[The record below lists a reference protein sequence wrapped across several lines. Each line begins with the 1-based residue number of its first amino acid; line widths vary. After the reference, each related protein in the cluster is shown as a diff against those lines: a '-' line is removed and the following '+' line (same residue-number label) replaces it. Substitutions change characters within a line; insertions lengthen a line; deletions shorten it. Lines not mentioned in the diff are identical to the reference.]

1 MRDKYSD
8 WDQKIYEA
16 AVRFLDVCVHD
27 NRGDELFSM
36 KEYVRLAEDFV
47 LCEAMETKW
56 SPEIRHKCSCPLFFC
71 KGQCEHVVVLAM
83 LADPTTVLSPKQ
95 SDLKQ
100 VRSRAGKKRGRPAGN
115 ADSDSLDEKRKK
127 QKVKWAEKEPS
138 LQSALLYDLESEVR
152 YIHFK

>member
-1 MRDKYSD
+1 
-8 WDQKIYEA
+8 
-16 AVRFLDVCVHD
+16 
-27 NRGDELFSM
+27 M
-36 KEYVRLAEDFV
+36 KEYVRLAEDFAGV

-56 SPEIRHKCSCPLFFC
+56 SLEIRHKCSCPLFFC

-127 QKVKWAEKEPS
+127 QKEKLTEKEPS
-138 LQSALLYDLESEVR
+138 LRSALLSD
-152 YIHFK
+152 

>member
-1 MRDKYSD
+1 M
-8 WDQKIYEA
+8 
-16 AVRFLDVCVHD
+16 
-27 NRGDELFSM
+27 
-36 KEYVRLAEDFV
+36 LAIQGRILDFV

-71 KGQCEHVVVLAM
+71 KGQCKHVVVLAM

-100 VRSRAGKKRGRPAGN
+100 VRLRAGKKHGRPAGN

-127 QKVKWAEKEPS
+127 QKEKPLS
-138 LQSALLYDLESEVR
+138 GLRRNQAFCLHSYLIWRVR
-152 YIHFK
+152 